1 LAMPMGGLRRTTMQA
16 PDRVVIV
23 TAASK
28 GIGAGVA
35 RLLAS
40 QGYRVSLFA
49 RSDEVCTL
57 ARELNGMATKGSV
70 EDRGDLKKLVE
81 ETLKSYGRIDAL
93 VNNTG
98 HPAKGDLLSLTDEDW
113 QQGFNLILGSVV
125 QLARLVTPVMRE
137 QGNGSIVNI
146 SSYAAVRPEVERPIS
161 SVFRAGLSAWTRL
174 HAEYGAPHG
183 IRVNA
188 VLPGFIETR
197 PQAAPPVAT
206 IPLGRYGQVEELARA
221 VAFLLSP
228 DASYITGQNLVVDGG
243 MVRTL

>member
-1 LAMPMGGLRRTTMQA
+1 MHVQGP
-16 PDRVVIV
+16 VVIV

-35 RLLAS
+35 RVLAS
-40 QGYRVSLFA
+40 RGYRVSLFA
-49 RSDEVCTL
+49 RSDDVCAL

-70 EDRGDLKKLVE
+70 QEASDLKKLVQ
-81 ETLKSYGRIDAL
+81 ETLRAYGRIDAL

-113 QQGFNLILGSVV
+113 QEGFLLILRSVIH
-125 QLARLVTPVMRE
+125 LARLVTPVMRE
-137 QGNGSIVNI
+137 QGEGCIVNI

-183 IRVNA
+183 IRVNS
-188 VLPGFIETR
+188 VLPGFIDTR
-197 PQAAPPVAT
+197 PQAAPPVTT